1 MASLSKEWPWP
12 DSLDAVA
19 AAPEN
24 HVVLFEND
32 RVRVLDTLIRPGRR
46 TPLHTHRWAMTMY
59 VLSWSD
65 FVRFDEHGKVAHDT
79 RRSPARTNAS
89 AALWSEP
96 MAPHVLENVG
106 TVDLRVI
113 SVELKQ

>member
-1 MASLSKEWPWP
+1 MASLSKAWPWP
-12 DSLDAVA
+12 DSLDAVT
-19 AAPEN
+19 AAPEH

-32 RVRVLDTLIRPGRR
+32 RVRVLDTLIRPGCR

-65 FVRFDEHGKVAHDT
+65 FVRIDEHGKVVNDS
-79 RRSPARTNAS
+79 RLSPARSNAS
-89 AALWSEP
+89 AVMWSEP
-96 MAPHVLENVG
+96 MPPHMLENVG
-106 TVDLRVI
+106 TVHLRVI